1 METGVEVLEV
11 GGFEVCTSVGGL
23 GDETV
28 GCVKLIP
35 DMRDILARLAYGSS
49 SSFRSV
55 EDRALSVDGS
65 SS

>member
-1 METGVEVLEV
+1 MEIGVEVFDV
-11 GGFEVCTSVGGL
+11 GGFEVGMSVGGL

-35 DMRDILARLAYGSS
+35 DMRDIFARFAYESS
-49 SSFRSV
+49 SSFLSV

>member
-1 METGVEVLEV
+1 MERGAEVSDV
-11 GGFEVCTSVGGL
+11 GGFEVCMSVGGL

-35 DMRDILARLAYGSS
+35 DMRDIFARFAYGSS
-49 SSFRSV
+49 SSFLSV
-55 EDRALSVDGS
+55 EDCTLSVDGS